1 MAQKISRKIGEGKQ
15 KKVLSLVLCVAM
27 MLSVMVVGAGAAFS
41 DQSKI
46 KNTEAVDMCTALNII
61 GGYPDGT
68 FKPEGNITRAEV
80 TKMIC
85 VALNGGKEPAVSTNS
100 TPTFNDVRTNPNTA
114 WAEGFIESCAAQGIV
129 SGVGAGK
136 FNPAGNVTGVQLAKM
151 LLVALGY
158 KSDIENFTGNAWAT
172 NVNVRAAQ
180 KGLYEGLEKMDTN
193 AAITR
198 DNAAQMVWNALK
210 AKEVEYDYTLVSEN
224 GQLVSKTTLK
234 DKNKTLMADKYSAN
248 DEHEGTL
255 VGFTY
260 NDTKGEWTYYIQE
273 SKTGDPVQ
281 YKSSKDFTSLYA
293 QYVSVVYKEKV
304 NSTAVDS
311 VYGIYAD
318 ADDCQVLAT
327 GIVGDFSDVENNKDS
342 VKISGASYDV
352 NTTTNAVPVYY
363 FTYGQNNFGTS
374 DNPELKYALKS
385 QGNLYDL
392 AKKDAKTLDAFK
404 FVAIDKDSDN
414 DIDSIVVYPYAVG
427 QVNTL
432 NSSKISLKSLTD
444 SAAADISKSTATMNL
459 DDVDTYTG
467 IAKDDY
473 VVYTPDTYSATG
485 KAQIAKVD
493 AVVDGKVVSTS
504 GSNITVDS
512 TVYKNLS
519 NKNDSDFSAGG
530 KITDGV
536 IVNGYILL
544 VDSTGAV
551 SSEDYVVVTNA
562 DVDGYGATA
571 KLMFSDGTK
580 KVVDLDVVYSAT
592 YGDADAQGKKERTL
606 EKVTLDA
613 NGVKSIVGKL
623 YTYEKNSDDEYT
635 LTPAID
641 EAAAKNINDSGFDG
655 VYKGT
660 ITKAK
665 DLNSSNK
672 VKYLNGMT
680 ISDDAVIYLHH
691 GDSYKVISGA
701 QLKTTD
707 GSNITNVIAYYNKDN
722 SKGSNVVQVAYVTM
736 SSKVQSADSTYGYV
750 LADAASTRNN
760 DNEKCYEIKVWTKD
774 GEKTYLT
781 DGSNSKFNVAE
792 GTVIKYTV
800 NSDGEID
807 DIALSVATDS
817 SATTGIKEEKDG
829 AKVIGYYGLVPI
841 VSKDGDDLQ
850 FVANGSRYSIEK
862 DTVILYV
869 DNGEVKGY
877 TDGSITL
884 ASEKAE
890 GGYYANAVFYC
901 DSATDGEID
910 LLVIDI
916 NNDMQDV
923 M

>member
-46 KNTEAVDMCTALNII
+46 KNTEAVDACTALNII
-61 GGYPDGT
+61 GGYPDGS

-85 VALNGGKEPAVSTNS
+85 VALNGGKNPAVSTNT
-100 TPTFNDVRTNPNTA
+100 TPTFNDVRNNANSA

-180 KGLYEGLEKMDTN
+180 KGLYEDLEKMDTN

-210 AKEVEYDYTLVSEN
+210 AKEVQYDYTLVSEN
-224 GQLVSKTTLK
+224 GQLVSKTTLV

-260 NDTKGEWTYYIQE
+260 NDTKGEWTYYVDEGE
-273 SKTGDPVQ
+273 STPAS
-281 YKSSKDFTSLYA
+281 YKSTKDFTSLYA

-327 GIVGDFSDVENNKDS
+327 GIVGNFSDVENNKDS
-342 VKISGASYDV
+342 VKISGTSYDV
-352 NTTTNAVPVYY
+352 NKTTNAVPVYY
-363 FTYGQNNFGTS
+363 FTYGQNDFSSTS
-374 DNPELKYALKS
+374 TPDLKYALKS
-385 QGNLYDL
+385 QGNLYEL
-392 AKKDAKTLDAFK
+392 AKKNAKTLDAFK

-444 SAAADISKSTATMNL
+444 SAAADITTASTVTMDL

-473 VVYTPDTYSATG
+473 VVYTPAAYSATG
-485 KAQIAKVD
+485 KDQVAKADSVLN
-493 AVVDGKVVSTS
+493 GKVNRTS
-504 GSNITVDS
+504 GSDITIDNN
-512 TVYKNLS
+512 VYKNLS
-519 NKNDSDFSAGG
+519 NKADADFSAGG

-536 IVNGYILL
+536 IVNGYIFL

-551 SSEDYVVVTNA
+551 SADDYVVVTNA
-562 DVDGYGATA
+562 DADGYGATA
-571 KLMFSDGTK
+571 KLMFADGTK
-580 KVVDLDVVYSAT
+580 TVVDLDKVYTTSAAEAT
-592 YGDADAQGKKERTL
+592 VDISKGSSAIED
-606 EKVTLDA
+606 
-613 NGVKSIVGKL
+613 IVGKL
-623 YTYEKNSDDEYT
+623 YTYEKNSDNEYT
-635 LTPAID
+635 LTPAITGAD
-641 EAAAKNINDSGFDG
+641 GEIVKNSGFDG
-655 VYKGT
+655 VYSGA
-660 ITKAK
+660 KASS

-672 VKYLNGMT
+672 VKYLHGMT

-691 GDSYKVISGA
+691 GDSYKVITGA

-707 GSNITNVIAYYNKDN
+707 GSNITTMIAYYNKDN

-800 NSDGEID
+800 NSDGEMD
-807 DIALSVATDS
+807 DIALAVATDS
-817 SATTGIKEEKDG
+817 SAATGIKEEKDG

-869 DNGEVKGY
+869 DNDEVKGY
-877 TDGSITL
+877 SEGSITL
-884 ASEKAE
+884 ASETTTA
-890 GGYYANAVFYC
+890 GQYYTNAVFYS

-916 NNDMQDV
+916 NNDMQG
-923 M
+923 MM